1 MLIIKR
7 MPYLFQYLFEDLM
20 NDLKNLK
27 TDKEKDL
34 VIINNLI
41 RMTNSL
47 SCDVYNNN
55 INMNFLNKV
64 EVTKQYRQSVMCED
78 NVDFFKTII
87 EKFLKFK
94 VLTMAV
100 VYGNEYRLLGDMS
113 FSEMHDED
121 LL

>member
-1 MLIIKR
+1 
-7 MPYLFQYLFEDLM
+7 MPYLFQLLYEEIMD
-20 NDLKNLK
+20 DLKNLE

-41 RMTNSL
+41 KMTKSL
-47 SCDVYNNN
+47 SYDVYNNN
-55 INMNFLNKV
+55 INLNFLNKV
-64 EVTKQYRQSVMCED
+64 EVIKQYRQSVMYED

-94 VLTMAV
+94 LLTMSV

-113 FSEMHDED
+113 FSEMHDQN
-121 LL
+121 LI

>member
-1 MLIIKR
+1 
-7 MPYLFQYLFEDLM
+7 MPYLFQYLYEEIM

-27 TDKEKDL
+27 TDKEKDQ
-34 VIINNLI
+34 IIIDNLI

-64 EVTKQYRQSVMCED
+64 EVIKQYRQSVMYEH
-78 NVDFFKTII
+78 NVDFFKSII

-100 VYGNEYRLLGDMS
+100 VYGNDVGLLGDMS
-113 FSEMHDED
+113 LSQMSDRD
-121 LL
+121 LI

>member
-1 MLIIKR
+1 
-7 MPYLFQYLFEDLM
+7 MPYLFQYLYEEIM

-27 TDKEKDL
+27 TDKEKDQ
-34 VIINNLI
+34 VIVDYLI

-55 INMNFLNKV
+55 INMNFLNNV
-64 EVTKQYRQSVMCED
+64 EVIKQYRQSVMYEH
-78 NVDFFKTII
+78 NVDFFKSII

-100 VYGNEYRLLGDMS
+100 VYGNDDGLLGDMS
-113 FSEMHDED
+113 LSQMSDRY
-121 LL
+121 LI

>member
-1 MLIIKR
+1 
-7 MPYLFQYLFEDLM
+7 MPYLFQYLYEDIM

-34 VIINNLI
+34 VIIDNLI
-41 RMTNSL
+41 RMTNTL

-55 INMNFLNKV
+55 NNMNFLNKV
-64 EVTKQYRQSVMCED
+64 EIIEQYRQSVMYED

-100 VYGNEYRLLGDMS
+100 VYENEYRLLGDMS
-113 FSEMHDED
+113 FSEMHDKN
-121 LL
+121 LI

>member
-1 MLIIKR
+1 
-7 MPYLFQYLFEDLM
+7 MPYLFQYLYEEIM

-27 TDKEKDL
+27 TDKEKDQ
-34 VIINNLI
+34 VIIDNLM

-64 EVTKQYRQSVMCED
+64 EVIKQYRQSVMYEY
-78 NVDFFKTII
+78 NVDFFKSII

-100 VYGNEYRLLGDMS
+100 VYGKDVGLLGDMS
-113 FSEMHDED
+113 LSQMSDRS
-121 LL
+121 LI